1 MEILCDGCGAVLRKT
16 AGLHHEGEPPMAV
29 DEDGSL
35 IRCPVCGREC
45 RPTGRVAHAA
55 ADPQLDDGA

>member
-1 MEILCDGCGAVLRKT
+1 MQILCDGCGAVLRKT
-16 AGLHHEGEPPMAV
+16 AGLHHEGEPPMAS

-45 RPTGRVAHAA
+45 RPAGRAVHATGGGHH
-55 ADPQLDDGA
+55 DDGA